1 VAVCILQAEAAERAR
16 ADLRS
21 AKEQLAAAAAEN
33 AAAAAAVEA
42 AAARAAAAEADM
54 QGLKGQLDGVKA
66 SHAAA
71 AEEAAMLRAN
81 LDKVG
86 LCLFVTG
93 LSGFALGG
101 GGGRLTSV
109 QCRVQWDSQ
118 PCCSRSRSGHAE
130 SQS

>member
-16 ADLRS
+16 AELRS

-86 LCLFVTG
+86 LCLFVRG
-93 LSGFALGG
+93 LSSLPLGV
-101 GGGRLTSV
+101 GGRLTSV
-109 QCRVQWDSQ
+109 QCRVQRDSQ
-118 PCCSRSRSGHAE
+118 PCCSRRRSGHVE